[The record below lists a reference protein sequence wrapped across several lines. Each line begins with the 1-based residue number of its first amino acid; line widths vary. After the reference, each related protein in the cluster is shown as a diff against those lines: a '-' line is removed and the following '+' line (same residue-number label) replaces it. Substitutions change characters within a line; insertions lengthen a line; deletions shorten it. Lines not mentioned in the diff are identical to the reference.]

1 MKPLIKYYVQEEYYD
16 SDEWRLVRGLS
27 NKFYEFLNLPNTMEL
42 IEEKNRPGVKSHEI
56 QEIILL
62 QSNELGF
69 KSEKEGLFSNY
80 QKKVRPDFY
89 KQIGET
95 GIIIEVERGQSLQNN
110 NIFKDFWKCHICEKV
125 NYLFLFVPQKLVQN
139 TSNLS
144 GERTFKR
151 VCDNLDPFFET
162 QNYTNVRGLSVFGY

>member
-1 MKPLIKYYVQEEYYD
+1 MKPLVKSYVQEEYFD
-16 SDEWRLVRGLS
+16 SGEWRLVKGLS
-27 NKFYEFLNLPNTMEL
+27 DNFYEFLNLPNTIEL
-42 IEEKNRPGVKSHEI
+42 VCEKNKPGIKSHEI
-56 QEIILL
+56 QDIILVK
-62 QSNELGF
+62 SNELGF
-69 KSEKEGLFSNY
+69 KSEKEGLFVNY

-144 GERTFKR
+144 GEKTFKR
-151 VCDNLDPFFET
+151 VCENLELFFKPE
-162 QNYTNVRGLSVFGY
+162 NYTNVRGLSVFGY